1 MDYAVVLGSVFAVHM
16 VAMVSP
22 GPNFLIVTQTAIS
35 RTRRTGIVTALGV
48 ATGAAIW

>member
-1 MDYAVVLGSVFAVHM
+1 MDFAVVLGSVFAVHM

-35 RTRRTGIVTALGV
+35 RTRRSGILMTGN
-48 ATGAAIW
+48 